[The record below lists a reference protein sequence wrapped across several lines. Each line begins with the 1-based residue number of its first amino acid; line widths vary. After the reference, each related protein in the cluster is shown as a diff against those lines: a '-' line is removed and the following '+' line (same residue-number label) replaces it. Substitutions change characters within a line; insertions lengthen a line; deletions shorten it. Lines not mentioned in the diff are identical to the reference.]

1 MKKKTILKAAVIV
14 LVAAMASTGLLAQ
27 TTTPPPQTFGTT
39 IYFDYTSNVSND
51 GYLTGTEAARALSN
65 KFAFRRA
72 YFTYENKIS
81 DYLKFRFRLDADN
94 TGLLTSTSGSKTD
107 GLRPF
112 VKHIYLEWSRDWLQ
126 SKFNLGMIE
135 TLSFKLAEDRWGFR
149 SVAKTLVDGY
159 KDITGADIRQSS
171 ADLGLTWKG
180 TLARPLRF
188 ALGVF
193 NGEGYSHP
201 ELNKFK
207 KFEGYI
213 QIVPVAGLN
222 IFAYADA
229 EKQVTTDGSNRKA
242 MTYKVDGY
250 FDMVK
255 NLNITAE
262 WFTFN
267 NDKNF
272 DVVTNADGSK
282 SESHYNVSGWSVFG
296 TCKIVP
302 DKIGVFARYDSYQ
315 PKSTLSSKDMSLVIL
330 GLDWFAWGANTRLQP
345 NVWIYNYK
353 DSAKKTDIVANLT
366 FFMSF

>member
-1 MKKKTILKAAVIV
+1 MSMRTILKAAVIA

-27 TTTPPPQTFGTT
+27 TTTPPPQTFTTT
-39 IYFDYTSNVSND
+39 IYFDYTRNVSND
-51 GYLTGTEAARALSN
+51 GYLTGTDAAKALDN

-72 YFTYENKIS
+72 YFTYQNKIS
-81 DYLKFRFRLDADN
+81 DYLTFRFRLDADN
-94 TGLLTSTSGSKTD
+94 TGNLTSTSGSKD
-107 GLRPF
+107 DKLRPF
-112 VKHIYLEWSRDWLQ
+112 MKHLYLEWSQEWLQ
-126 SKFNLGMIE
+126 SKINIGMIE
-135 TLSFKLAEDRWGFR
+135 TLSFKPAEDRWGFR

-159 KDITGADIRQSS
+159 KDITGVDIRQSS
-171 ADLGLTWKG
+171 ADIGLTWKG

-188 ALGVF
+188 GLGVF

-207 KFEGYI
+207 KFEGYL
-213 QIVPVAGLN
+213 QIVPASGLN
-222 IFAYADA
+222 IFAYTDY
-229 EKQVTTDGSNRKA
+229 EKQVTTDGSKRNAK
-242 MTYKVDGY
+242 TYKIDGY

-272 DVVTNADGSK
+272 DLVTNADGTK

-296 TCKIVP
+296 TYKIVP

-330 GLDWFAWGANTRLQP
+330 GLDWFAWGSYTRIQP
-345 NVWIYNYK
+345 NIWIYNYK
-353 DSAKKTDIVANLT
+353 DSTKKTDIVASLT